1 MLTHLQLRNFV
12 IVDHA
17 ELDFT
22 AGLTALTGET
32 GAGKS
37 IVVDALA
44 MIAGGRASGDVVSDG
59 AERSEVTAQFAA
71 LPQAARDWL
80 DEQAIDHDGEILARR
95 VVGADG
101 RSRAYLNG
109 RLVPL
114 QSLREFM
121 DLLVEIHGQQE
132 FQHLVARDAQR
143 TLVDEHGD
151 ARDLARAVAQVH
163 ALLRD
168 CRRELGGLRAV
179 AVDLEARRELAR
191 HQLAELKAAVTTA
204 ADIDALFVE
213 RKRVADRGRLA
224 AAAGAALA
232 AAYEADGGSAH
243 DLLGKARASV
253 RGAGGADPALQ
264 AVEKLLD
271 EAAINVRE
279 AADSLRHY
287 LDALDMDAARQE
299 EIERRA
305 AALESLARKHHRR
318 AQELPE
324 HMAALEREL
333 AALQSSETDIA
344 ALERREHDLTEEYRA
359 AAGRLGAAR
368 RAAAA
373 ALGREIT
380 ALMQTLGMPGGRF
393 EVDVTT
399 TADEIGPHGMDTI
412 EFLVSANPGQPPKSL
427 AKVASGGELSRI
439 SLAIQV
445 AAAAKTRAECMVFD
459 EVDAGVGGATAE
471 IVGRQLRALGD
482 RGQVLCVTHL
492 AQVASQA
499 HRQWRVTK
507 RSDGKTT
514 RTTVERLS
522 DADRVDEIARM
533 LGGID
538 VSDEARAHAKGMLAR
553 ANARAA
559 VKEKKKSRGGAG

>member
-1 MLTHLQLRNFV
+1 MLTHLQLRDFV

-44 MIAGGRASGDVVSDG
+44 MIAGGRASGDVVRDG

-121 DLLVEIHGQQE
+121 DFLVEIHGQQE

-191 HQLAELKAAVTTA
+191 HQLAELKAEVTTA

-287 LDALDMDAARQE
+287 LDALDMDAATAGGNRAAR
-299 EIERRA
+299 RRA
-305 AALESLARKHHRR
+305 RVLGAQAPPPSAGTARAHGRTRARTRGAAEFGNRHRR
-318 AQELPE
+318 A
-324 HMAALEREL
+324 
-333 AALQSSETDIA
+333 
-344 ALERREHDLTEEYRA
+344 RA
-359 AAGRLGAAR
+359 ARTRFDRGVSRRGRASRRGAAR
-368 RAAAA
+368 GRRGARAGDHGLDADARHA
-373 ALGREIT
+373 RRPLRGRRD
-380 ALMQTLGMPGGRF
+380 GHRGR
-393 EVDVTT
+393 DRP
-399 TADEIGPHGMDTI
+399 ARHGHDRI
-412 EFLVSANPGQPPKSL
+412 PGQRKSRPAAEKPREGRL
-427 AKVASGGELSRI
+427 RRRIVAHQPRDPGRGGGE
-439 SLAIQV
+439 
-445 AAAAKTRAECMVFD
+445 
-459 EVDAGVGGATAE
+459 DARRVHGVRR
-471 IVGRQLRALGD
+471 GRCRRRRRDRGD
-482 RGQVLCVTHL
+482 RRPAV
-492 AQVASQA
+492 
-499 HRQWRVTK
+499 
-507 RSDGKTT
+507 
-514 RTTVERLS
+514 
-522 DADRVDEIARM
+522 
-533 LGGID
+533 
-538 VSDEARAHAKGMLAR
+538 ARARRSRPSPVRDPPRRRSRAR
-553 ANARAA
+553 PTAN
-559 VKEKKKSRGGAG
+559 GA